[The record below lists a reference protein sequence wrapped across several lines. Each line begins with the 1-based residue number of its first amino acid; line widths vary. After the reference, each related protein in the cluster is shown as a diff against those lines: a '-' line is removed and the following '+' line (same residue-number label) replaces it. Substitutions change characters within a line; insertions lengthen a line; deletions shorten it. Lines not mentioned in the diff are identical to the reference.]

1 MTSSPFLR
9 ADPMIL
15 GEHPPSQLFTCRL
28 KVGVLNRASLKL
40 SCCFSRGLRKRFCWS
55 ETDRFGRP
63 LKLPRERSEEE
74 EKPCRSPPE
83 EACESRLD

>member
-1 MTSSPFLR
+1 M
-9 ADPMIL
+9 
-15 GEHPPSQLFTCRL
+15 
-28 KVGVLNRASLKL
+28 ASLKL
-40 SCCFSRGLRKRFCWS
+40 SCCFSRGLRKRFFCR
-55 ETDRFGRP
+55 ETVRFGRP

>member
-1 MTSSPFLR
+1 M

-55 ETDRFGRP
+55 ETVRFGRP

-83 EACESRLD
+83 EACESRLDKD